1 MANLMKQGL
10 DYKFHLKD
18 LHLYSQKLK
27 FKDINWVLKRT
38 ALGKVIPTDK
48 EREKKLIK
56 ESYLNKLYEELK
68 NTDWSKTEIYNQYS
82 NKSIKD
88 ETIYSEL
95 ELKYLLSSLSSM
107 VNEYNDEEFNQKEGI
122 LILE

>member
-68 NTDWSKTEIYNQYS
+68 NTDWSKTEIYNQYL
-82 NKSIKD
+82 NKSVKD
-88 ETIYSEL
+88 DTIYSEL

>member
-1 MANLMKQGL
+1 M
-10 DYKFHLKD
+10 
-18 LHLYSQKLK
+18 
-27 FKDINWVLKRT
+27 KRT
-38 ALGKVIPTDK
+38 ALGKVITTDK
-48 EREKKLIK
+48 EREKKIIK